1 MANGVKRKDPTVK
14 QWSARLTMLLWVGG
28 LAVLVTQLPPPGQ
41 LWAAVS
47 GSAPVTAP
55 APLAAV
61 ASVLVTTAGLIA
73 WLLVGWAAV
82 VLAVGLIARLPG
94 RSGRRARRLLPRI
107 APSAVG
113 RLVAAAV
120 GVSLLA
126 GTAACAA
133 PAGASASARPAPAVN
148 VVNAVTAGAPVSPA
162 VSPAVSP
169 DVTPAPG
176 TTTTAPTSSIAIDWP
191 TPDPAIPG
199 STTPSPAAP
208 SQTAPSQAAP
218 SQASPSPTAPSQA
231 VPTSTPGP
239 VAPEP
244 TSAAPASPSPTPPAT
259 ASPSP
264 VPFSPTSESPVP
276 GSPTPNPTAGIPAQ
290 TPAPAAP
297 PPASAAPPTGAPAS
311 TDTDTDTG
319 GAVTVTVQPGDS
331 LWRIAARTLGPGAS
345 DADIDNAWRA
355 WYFTNQQVVGD
366 DPDQIVP
373 GQQLTAPTVAGQVR
387 S

>member
-1 MANGVKRKDPTVK
+1 MANDVKRKDSTAK

-133 PAGASASARPAPAVN
+133 PAGASASARPAPAV
-148 VVNAVTAGAPVSPA
+148 TAGAPVN
-162 VSPAVSP
+162 PAVSP

-176 TTTTAPTSSIAIDWP
+176 FTTAAPTSSIAIDWP

-208 SQTAPSQAAP
+208 SQTEPSQ
-218 SQASPSPTAPSQA
+218 TA
-231 VPTSTPGP
+231 PTSTPGP

-259 ASPSP
+259 TSPSP
-264 VPFSPTSESPVP
+264 VPFSPTSESTVP
-276 GSPTPNPTAGIPAQ
+276 GSPPPTATAGIPAQ

-297 PPASAAPPTGAPAS
+297 PPASAAPPPAPADTGAPAS
-311 TDTDTDTG
+311 TDTDTDTDTG

-345 DADIDNAWRA
+345 DADIDNSWRA

>member
-1 MANGVKRKDPTVK
+1 MANDVKRKDSTAK

-133 PAGASASARPAPAVN
+133 PAGASASARPARSSRWRRN
-148 VVNAVTAGAPVSPA
+148 RRRAGC
-162 VSPAVSP
+162 
-169 DVTPAPG
+169 
-176 TTTTAPTSSIAIDWP
+176 
-191 TPDPAIPG
+191 
-199 STTPSPAAP
+199 
-208 SQTAPSQAAP
+208 
-218 SQASPSPTAPSQA
+218 
-231 VPTSTPGP
+231 
-239 VAPEP
+239 
-244 TSAAPASPSPTPPAT
+244 PPAR
-259 ASPSP
+259 A
-264 VPFSPTSESPVP
+264 
-276 GSPTPNPTAGIPAQ
+276 GSP
-290 TPAPAAP
+290 
-297 PPASAAPPTGAPAS
+297 
-311 TDTDTDTG
+311 
-319 GAVTVTVQPGDS
+319 
-331 LWRIAARTLGPGAS
+331 WRGFSGRL
-345 DADIDNAWRA
+345 
-355 WYFTNQQVVGD
+355 
-366 DPDQIVP
+366 
-373 GQQLTAPTVAGQVR
+373 
-387 S
+387 